1 LLFNCL
7 QEEIV
12 VLIFTVAADLWS
24 VFGRNLQYGFSLATH
39 VGSYLRPVKE
49 VERLDSLLVWSTS
62 ALRVRQGTLMDPS
75 CWVSGTSATQ
85 ILCLSHQNPNMSPLE
100 GSHGDRLPASDA
112 VSEDYPR
119 WPQAQLRLVEASV
132 IDGCSA
138 PPPLPRREVAC
149 LLTIYGALQRREST
163 SRHSTRRARKMKVHW
178 EGRKTSWSHRHTARW
193 FTYTHTHRHTWRL
206 DYLWRSKVV

>member
-1 LLFNCL
+1 MLFNCL

-75 CWVSGTSATQ
+75 CRVSGTSATQ

-138 PPPLPRREVAC
+138 PPPPPPQGSR
-149 LLTIYGALQRREST
+149 LLADYIWSATEAWVHLSPLNTQGSKDEGALGGEEDELKS
-163 SRHSTRRARKMKVHW
+163 
-178 EGRKTSWSHRHTARW
+178 
-193 FTYTHTHRHTWRL
+193 
-206 DYLWRSKVV
+206 